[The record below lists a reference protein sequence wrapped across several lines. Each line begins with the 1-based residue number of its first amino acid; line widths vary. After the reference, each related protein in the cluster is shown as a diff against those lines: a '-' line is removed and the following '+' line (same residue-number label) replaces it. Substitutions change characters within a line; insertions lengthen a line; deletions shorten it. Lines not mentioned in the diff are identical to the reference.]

1 MYAIALVLLFAQDPQ
16 QEIKQDVPQPQQQG
30 TPTDPLFDKARV
42 PTDEPAFVLTFIE
55 SARQGEV
62 DARMAA
68 GSLRSASV
76 REAAENIARQN
87 QTTRTKLEA
96 LAKQKGWRLPQR
108 NPERASTLAVTGDT
122 RTSANF
128 VVQQISFH
136 EATVAQLRA
145 QLGGAGDAEL
155 KRALREVLPGYQ
167 KNLDVL
173 LHLKL

>member
-1 MYAIALVLLFAQDPQ
+1 MYAIALVLLLAQDPQ
-16 QEIKQDVPQPQQQG
+16 REINRDVPEPQQQG
-30 TPTDPLFDKARV
+30 APTDPLFDKARV

-62 DARMAA
+62 DARTAA
-68 GSLRSASV
+68 GALQSTSV

-87 QTTRTKLEA
+87 QAARTKLEVI
-96 LAKQKGWRLPQR
+96 AKQKGWRLPQG
-108 NPERASTLAVTGDT
+108 NPERASTLAITGDA

-128 VVQQISFH
+128 IVQQISFH

-145 QLGGAGDAEL
+145 QLDGAGDAEL

-167 KNLDVL
+167 KNLDLL